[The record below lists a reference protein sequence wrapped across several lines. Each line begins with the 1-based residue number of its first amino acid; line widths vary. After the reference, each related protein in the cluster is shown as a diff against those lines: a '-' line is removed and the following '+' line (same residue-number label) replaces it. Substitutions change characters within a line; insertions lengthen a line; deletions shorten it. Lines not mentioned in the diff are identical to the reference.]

1 MGSDQQG
8 EGAEIMNAA
17 EIASARSAGKEAAAG
32 RVKGC

>member
-17 EIASARSAGKEAAAG
+17 EIAAAESVGKEAAGG
-32 RVKGC
+32 RAKGC

>member
-17 EIASARSAGKEAAAG
+17 GIIISGSAGRETAAG
-32 RVKGC
+32 RGKR